1 MIKSSKNS
9 NTATWVFGVAGLVAL
24 VALWWLG
31 AQWLKN
37 GIPLASA
44 LSPGRAF
51 SSLYELVTQNQLT
64 SHTLT
69 SMKRVGVGLGLALL
83 LGVPIGLAI
92 GSSRPLEKSTSS
104 AFQFLRMISPL
115 SWMPIAVMV
124 FGIGDAPIYFLLTFA
139 AVWPIILNTAAGV
152 RQLEPKWLMLAKSLS
167 ATRSEVLFR
176 IVLPGILGHILTG
189 VRLAIGI
196 IWIVLVPCEM
206 LGVSSGLG
214 YFILD
219 TRDRLAYSELMA
231 VIVLIGALGFLLD
244 VMAQKLYQYWTHTPA
259 SN

>member
-1 MIKSSKNS
+1 MLG
-9 NTATWVFGVAGLVAL
+9 AAGLAVL

-31 AQWLKN
+31 TWLLQ
-37 GIPLASA
+37 GSIPLAARLNPSA
-44 LSPGRAF
+44 TF
-51 SSLYELVTQNQLT
+51 SSLYELLAQNQLT
-64 SHTLT
+64 GHTLM
-69 SMKRVGVGLGLALL
+69 SLKRVVVGLALALL

-92 GSSRPLEKSTSS
+92 GSSRLLEESTGS

-152 RQLEPKWLMLAKSLS
+152 RQLDPKWLMLANSLS
-167 ATRSEVLFR
+167 ATRLEVLCR
-176 IVLPGILGHILTG
+176 VVIPGILGHILTG

-244 VMAQKLYQYWTHTPA
+244 TVAQKLYQHRTHM
-259 SN
+259 SRR